1 MIRVVA
7 LALAVSSS
15 AACIT
20 LPDLGDEP
28 VELEPGV
35 KTAAELRWNR
45 ESYVSFVVEVPEDAM
60 VLVLALADSEV
71 DLDIFARHGKPMR
84 SWEDDVEFS
93 AATDLYND
101 TLRITRHESPALQ
114 AGTYY
119 VDVTYNLDADP
130 EVDGRPVD
138 RIPFSIAASL
148 LLTRVDA
155 ALAAGESL
163 AARTEEESGWFRT
176 FTVEVPDSADVLRI
190 DLSGVNGDLDI
201 AARHGAPVLDPLTA
215 DYLADS
221 SLGRETLMVDRDG
234 DPPLEPGTWYVDVF
248 DPYGLDPVPF
258 TVHVSFDA
266 LPAPA
271 LLALPRL
278 PPPGEGIDRALRA
291 TVELLTSEGGGS
303 GTLISPDGWV
313 LTNHHV
319 IELLGTEQ
327 PVAEGQ
333 VVIGFSF
340 DERSPPVETFRGS
353 VVVSDAEL
361 DLALVKIETG
371 LYGQPLPAGF
381 SFPYLELGDTDR
393 VKIGDSVSLLG
404 FPTLGGMGSRATVSL
419 TRGVISGFDTALGG
433 LMFKTD
439 AEIGSGNSGGAALDA
454 AWRLVGVPVA
464 VREEVEGYSQLGYIL
479 PVSRMS
485 PDWRALVGD

>member
-1 MIRVVA
+1 
-7 LALAVSSS
+7 
-15 AACIT
+15 
-20 LPDLGDEP
+20 
-28 VELEPGV
+28 
-35 KTAAELRWNR
+35 
-45 ESYVSFVVEVPEDAM
+45 
-60 VLVLALADSEV
+60 
-71 DLDIFARHGKPMR
+71 
-84 SWEDDVEFS
+84 
-93 AATDLYND
+93 
-101 TLRITRHESPALQ
+101 
-114 AGTYY
+114 
-119 VDVTYNLDADP
+119 
-130 EVDGRPVD
+130 
-138 RIPFSIAASL
+138 
-148 LLTRVDA
+148 
-155 ALAAGESL
+155 
-163 AARTEEESGWFRT
+163 
-176 FTVEVPDSADVLRI
+176 
-190 DLSGVNGDLDI
+190 
-201 AARHGAPVLDPLTA
+201 
-215 DYLADS
+215 
-221 SLGRETLMVDRDG
+221 MVDRDG